1 MINSPA
7 SSASQSRINVASLVI
22 SAVVASFLADAAQ
35 AETVWTG
42 AEDSDWNNA
51 ANWSDGVPGETD
63 RVIIS
68 RDLSVSG
75 SPNEPQPVDNQ
86 PVLDGGEPR
95 AANVVFLGSLA
106 GAELTIRNGAQLSLN
121 STTIGVNII
130 NANPNNRLFEQSGT
144 LTVTGDDSLLTT
156 NSLDVGFYGSG
167 TASFSDGAD
176 LVVNGFLVMGGPAG
190 SQDSTLSFD
199 GVGTTA
205 TLGALVAGA
214 SASSTISV
222 TNGAQVTAGG
232 ATIGQDGSATM
243 EVSGVGSSLTTLS
256 SNLVLGGQMGG
267 EGTLHIRDGGAVNAG
282 GRVFVGQESG
292 STGTLTVEGSGS
304 TLTGD
309 ELFVIGFDAG
319 STGNASVTEGGTL
332 EATHVL
338 AGWRAGSSG
347 VFEVSGAD
355 SRVAVDVYVMAG
367 NEGNGVVTLSD
378 GARVEEAEG
387 AGNTS
392 ISIANNAGSTST
404 VNIGA
409 ARGEAAVGAGIVSLD
424 SVRFGNGNGEL
435 VFNHNTEGYQFDP
448 YFRGSGT
455 ISHLAGN
462 TTLAGDNSG
471 FEGTTNVEGGNLRI
485 TNALGGALNVASGPA
500 TVSFDH
506 ASEGYTFEGAIS
518 GSGTISH
525 LSGET
530 TLTAD
535 SSGFAGTTNVEGG
548 SLLLGSDASLGGM
561 LNVLNGGTFGG
572 NGTVSILDVASGG
585 NLAPVGTLTVQ
596 GDASFG
602 AGAFYLVGADTNGSD
617 LLSVTG
623 RLTLDGGTVQLEE
636 SIANLNLQTSHRIA
650 LAEGG
655 IQGQFDGV
663 TSDLLFVV
671 PELSYTG
678 TEVQLGFLRND
689 VGFGDVALGFNQR
702 SLSSVLSGLDEND
715 PLVQTVLAMPE
726 GTVRQAYEQ
735 LAGEIHGSRASAV
748 VQDVV
753 VIQET
758 LLHRLREQR
767 NAPNNSFVSRNNMS
781 AESAGASG
789 AEGVWMEGFGSWSDF
804 DGDGNTVGTRR
815 DSGGFALG
823 YDYQMS
829 NGLQVGIL
837 AGYSN
842 SSIRNDAG
850 ASSDADGTTFGLYF
864 STDENRPGLQWSG
877 GVLMSEYDVET
888 MRSLSTVGTD
898 IALGEYDARSYS
910 IFAEASYMH
919 QVGRYA
925 LEPFFG
931 LTHVA
936 YDSDDFTETG
946 STSAL
951 TVSGVSTNTTFATL
965 GLRGA
970 TPLDGLGVNTVATG
984 MLGWRHAFGDTDPLQ
999 SASLL
1004 GNAFDVQGMPVAR
1017 NELMIE
1023 AGLDIAL
1030 SGSSTFNVSYSG
1042 RLADNFADHGLRL
1055 GLNVSF

>member
-7 SSASQSRINVASLVI
+7 SSASQSRINIASLVI
-22 SAVVASFLADAAQ
+22 SAVVASFVADAAQ
-35 AETVWTG
+35 AQTVWTG

-63 RVIIS
+63 RVTIS
-68 RDLSVSG
+68 RDLLVSG
-75 SPNEPQPVDNQ
+75 SPNQPQPVDNQ
-86 PVLDGGEPR
+86 PVLDGGDPR
-95 AANVVFLGSLA
+95 AVDVVFLGSLA
-106 GAELTIRNGAQLSLN
+106 GAELTIRNGAQLTLN

-144 LTVTGDDSLLTT
+144 LNVTGNDSLLTT
-156 NSLDVGFYGSG
+156 NSLEVGFYGSG

-176 LVVNGFLVMGGPAG
+176 LVVDGFVNMGGPEG

-214 SASSTISV
+214 TEGSTVSV
-222 TNGAQVTAGG
+222 TNGARVTAGG
-232 ATIGQDGSATM
+232 ATIGQDGPATM
-243 EVSGVGSSLTTLS
+243 EVSGAGSNFTVTT
-256 SNLVLGGQMGG
+256 
-267 EGTLHIRDGGAVNAG
+267 GTLNLALRDGSGTLNIRDGGTVDAAARMVVGTRNDDATATVTIDGAG
-282 GRVFVGQESG
+282 SALTVGEVFVLGNHTTTPASG
-292 STGTLTVEGSGS
+292 T
-304 TLTGD
+304 
-309 ELFVIGFDAG
+309 
-319 STGNASVTEGGTL
+319 ASVTDGGRL
-332 EATHVL
+332 QANQVML
-338 AGWRAGSSG
+338 GWFAGSSG
-347 VFEVSGAD
+347 DLEASGAE
-355 SRVAVDVYVMAG
+355 SRIAVETTMRVGFNGEGVA
-367 NEGNGVVTLSD
+367 TLSD
-378 GARVEEAEG
+378 GATLEAAEG
-387 AGNTS
+387 AGTTTLR
-392 ISIANNAGSTST
+392 IAENAGSTGT

-409 ARGEAAVGAGIVSLD
+409 ARGAAAVGAGIVAVD
-424 SVRFGNGNGEL
+424 EVRFGPGTAEL
-435 VFNHNTEGYQFDP
+435 VFNHNTEGYQFAP
-448 YFRGSGT
+448 YFTG
-455 ISHLAGN
+455 I
-462 TTLAGDNSG
+462 
-471 FEGTTNVEGGNLRI
+471 
-485 TNALGGALNVASGPA
+485 
-500 TVSFDH
+500 
-506 ASEGYTFEGAIS
+506 
-518 GSGTISH
+518 GTISH

-548 SLLLGSDASLGGM
+548 SLLLREGALGGT

-572 NGTVSILDVASGG
+572 SGTVSSLDVATGG

-596 GDASFG
+596 GDASFD
-602 AGAFYLVGADTNGSD
+602 AGSFYLVDADPTGSD
-617 LLSVTG
+617 FLSVTG
-623 RLTLDGGTVQLEE
+623 TLTVDGGTVRHQE
-636 SIANLNLQTSHRIA
+636 STADFNLLSRYRIA

-655 IQGQFDGV
+655 VQGEFDGV
-663 TSDLLFVV
+663 TSELAFMT

-678 TEVQLGFLRND
+678 TEVWMDLSRND
-689 VGFGDVALGFNQR
+689 IGLEDIALTSNQR

-715 PLVQTVLAMPE
+715 PLIQTVLTMSPSSA
-726 GTVRQAYEQ
+726 RQAYEQ

-753 VIQET
+753 VMQET

-767 NAPNNSFVSRNNMS
+767 NTPSNRFVSRNNMS
-781 AESAGASG
+781 ADPAGTSG

-823 YDYQMS
+823 HDYQMS

-965 GLRGA
+965 GLRGV